1 MVNYFLYEVFLG
13 LIGLCGILVIVS
25 RSPINSVLF
34 LCGLYLAGG
43 GIFLLLDHYFLG
55 LTLIIVYVGAI
66 AILFLFTIFMINVRL
81 TLQLGSFASPVAAFF
96 ILVGSAIY
104 FAFFSDISS
113 SLAQVPLLSSIFGS
127 IDQSTYQIPNL
138 VGTGASLGSSFEVN
152 SLLQNGA
159 WDNSIRSAYASDW
172 SNLLGRPSDLT
183 MLANMIF
190 HAYPLALILVG
201 FLLLVVMV
209 AIIRVTIDTH

>member
-1 MVNYFLYEVFLG
+1 MINYWLYEAFLV
-13 LIGLCGILVIVS
+13 LIGLCGVLVIVS

-34 LCGLYLAGG
+34 LCGMYLAGG

-81 TLQLGSFASPVAAFF
+81 TLQLGSFASPLAA
-96 ILVGSAIY
+96 ILLLAG
-104 FAFFSDISS
+104 FAFYFIFFADLSFSQDLPVLS
-113 SLAQVPLLSSIFGS
+113 SLFGS
-127 IDQSTYQIPNL
+127 SQTIVNNDTTL
-138 VGTGASLGSSFEVN
+138 VTSGNWESNFR
-152 SLLQNGA
+152 
-159 WDNSIRSAYASDW
+159 SIYASDW
-172 SNLLGRPSDLT
+172 SHLLGRPSDLT

-190 HAYPLALILVG
+190 YAYPLALILVG

-209 AIIRVTIDTH
+209 AIIKIHLDTH

>member
-1 MVNYFLYEVFLG
+1 MINFFLYETFLV
-13 LIGLCGILVIVS
+13 LIGLCGVLVIVS

-81 TLQLGSFASPVAAFF
+81 TLQLGSFASPVAA
-96 ILVGSAIY
+96 ILLLTGFAIY
-104 FAFFSDISS
+104 FLFFADLSFSQDF
-113 SLAQVPLLSSIFGS
+113 PLLSSFFGS
-127 IDQSTYQIPNL
+127 TDASSLSSWESNL
-138 VGTGASLGSSFEVN
+138 
-152 SLLQNGA
+152 
-159 WDNSIRSAYASDW
+159 RSVYSSDW
-172 SNLLGRPSDLT
+172 SHLLGRPSDLT

-209 AIIRVTIDTH
+209 AIIKIHLDAH

>member
-1 MVNYFLYEVFLG
+1 MVNYWLYETFLG
-13 LIGLCGILVIVS
+13 LIGLCGVLVLIS

-81 TLQLGSFASPVAAFF
+81 TLQLGNLVSPFTAFLLLAGFAVYFLFQGPVWD
-96 ILVGSAIY
+96 LVSNLPGL
-104 FAFFSDISS
+104 SS
-113 SLAQVPLLSSIFGS
+113 SNLEDTLVTNLGVWDTNLRYIF
-127 IDQSTYQIPNL
+127 N
-138 VGTGASLGSSFEVN
+138 N
-152 SLLQNGA
+152 
-159 WDNSIRSAYASDW
+159 DW
-172 SNLLGRPSDLT
+172 SHLLGRPSDLT

-190 HAYPLALILVG
+190 YAYPLALILVG

-209 AIIRVTIDTH
+209 AIIKIHLDAH

>member
-1 MVNYFLYEVFLG
+1 MINYWLYETFLV
-13 LIGLCGILVIVS
+13 LIGLSGVLVIVS

-81 TLQLGSFASPVAAFF
+81 TLQLGSFASPLAAFALLIGF
-96 ILVGSAIY
+96 GLY
-104 FAFFSDISS
+104 FLLFADFSSYKDLPI
-113 SLAQVPLLSSIFGS
+113 LSSI
-127 IDQSTYQIPNL
+127 
-138 VGTGASLGSSFEVN
+138 LGSSHSLPVDGINSQILPDGAWEN
-152 SLLQNGA
+152 SL
-159 WDNSIRSAYASDW
+159 RSLYASDW
-172 SNLLGRPSDLT
+172 SHLLGRPSDLT

-190 HAYPLALILVG
+190 YAYPLALILVG

-209 AIIRVTIDTH
+209 AIIKIHLDTH

>member
-1 MVNYFLYEVFLG
+1 MINYWLYETFLV
-13 LIGLCGILVIVS
+13 LIGLCGVLVIVS

-81 TLQLGSFASPVAAFF
+81 TLQLGSFASPVAA
-96 ILVGSAIY
+96 ILLLTGFAIY
-104 FAFFSDISS
+104 FLFFGPEFYSFGVLSHSGASS
-113 SLAQVPLLSSIFGS
+113 QIHMHESGPILSSIFGS
-127 IDQSTYQIPNL
+127 TDASSLSSHNAWEGNL
-138 VGTGASLGSSFEVN
+138 R
-152 SLLQNGA
+152 
-159 WDNSIRSAYASDW
+159 SIYAYDW
-172 SNLLGRPSDLT
+172 SHLLGRPSDLT

-201 FLLLVVMV
+201 FLLLIVMV
-209 AIIRVTIDTH
+209 AIIKIHLDAH

>member
-1 MVNYFLYEVFLG
+1 MVNYFLYETFLV
-13 LIGLCGILVIVS
+13 LIGLCGVLVIVS

-34 LCGLYLAGG
+34 LCGIYLAGG

-81 TLQLGSFASPVAAFF
+81 TLQMGSFASPMAAIMLLIGFALYF
-96 ILVGSAIY
+96 ILFVG
-104 FAFFSDISS
+104 FSLPKDI
-113 SLAQVPLLSSIFGS
+113 PLLSYIFSATDASSTISVAWENNLRSIYS
-127 IDQSTYQIPNL
+127 P
-138 VGTGASLGSSFEVN
+138 
-152 SLLQNGA
+152 
-159 WDNSIRSAYASDW
+159 DW
-172 SNLLGRPSDLT
+172 SHLLGRPSDLT

-209 AIIRVTIDTH
+209 AIIKIHLDTH

>member
-1 MVNYFLYEVFLG
+1 MINYWLYEAFLV
-13 LIGLCGILVIVS
+13 LIGLCGVLVIVS

-81 TLQLGSFASPVAAFF
+81 TLQLGSFASPVAA
-96 ILVGSAIY
+96 ILLLTGFAIY
-104 FAFFSDISS
+104 FFFFVDFSILGSTDISS
-113 SLAQVPLLSSIFGS
+113 LSSWES
-127 IDQSTYQIPNL
+127 NL
-138 VGTGASLGSSFEVN
+138 
-152 SLLQNGA
+152 
-159 WDNSIRSAYASDW
+159 RSVYASDW
-172 SNLLGRPSDLT
+172 SHLLGRPSDLT

-209 AIIRVTIDTH
+209 AIIKIHLDAH

>member
-1 MVNYFLYEVFLG
+1 MINYWIYKSFLAI
-13 LIGLCGILVIVS
+13 IGLCGVLVIIS

-66 AILFLFTIFMINVRL
+66 AILFLFTIFMINVRI
-81 TLQLGSFASPVAAFF
+81 TIQLGNLISPILAFVLLIGSLSYF
-96 ILVGSAIY
+96 IMSGTGLSLFQALEL
-104 FAFFSDISS
+104 DS
-113 SLAQVPLLSSIFGS
+113 SLLLGNEIQTIF
-127 IDQSTYQIPNL
+127 T
-138 VGTGASLGSSFEVN
+138 
-152 SLLQNGA
+152 
-159 WDNSIRSAYASDW
+159 SDW
-172 SNLLGRPSDLT
+172 SHLLNRSSDLT

-201 FLLLVVMV
+201 FLLLVVMI
-209 AIIRVTIDTH
+209 AIIKIHLDTH

>member
-1 MVNYFLYEVFLG
+1 MINYWLYEAFLV
-13 LIGLCGILVIVS
+13 LIGLCGVLVIVS

-81 TLQLGSFASPVAAFF
+81 TLQLGSFASPVAA
-96 ILVGSAIY
+96 ILLLSG
-104 FAFFSDISS
+104 FAFYFLFFADLSFSQD
-113 SLAQVPLLSSIFGS
+113 LPLLSSIFGS
-127 IDQSTYQIPNL
+127 TD
-138 VGTGASLGSSFEVN
+138 ASSLSSWE
-152 SLLQNGA
+152 SDL
-159 WDNSIRSAYASDW
+159 RSVYASDW
-172 SNLLGRPSDLT
+172 SHLLGRPSDLT

-209 AIIRVTIDTH
+209 AIIKIHLDAH

>member
-1 MVNYFLYEVFLG
+1 MINYWLYEAFLI
-13 LIGLCGILVIVS
+13 LIGLCGVLVIVS

-34 LCGLYLAGG
+34 LCGVYLAGG

-81 TLQLGSFASPVAAFF
+81 TLQLGSFASPLAAVLLLIGF
-96 ILVGSAIY
+96 SIY
-104 FAFFSDISS
+104 FIFFADLSFSQDLSVFSSIFNSTDTS
-113 SLAQVPLLSSIFGS
+113 SLATSSTWENNLRS
-127 IDQSTYQIPNL
+127 I
-138 VGTGASLGSSFEVN
+138 
-152 SLLQNGA
+152 
-159 WDNSIRSAYASDW
+159 YAADW
-172 SNLLGRPSDLT
+172 SHLLGRPSDLT

-190 HAYPLALILVG
+190 YAYPLALILVG

-209 AIIRVTIDTH
+209 AIIKIHLDTH

>member
-1 MVNYFLYEVFLG
+1 MINYWLYETFLVI
-13 LIGLCGILVIVS
+13 IGLCGVLVIVS

-81 TLQLGSFASPVAAFF
+81 TLQLGSFASPAAALLLLAGFSAYFLFF
-96 ILVGSAIY
+96 A
-104 FAFFSDISS
+104 DIASYKD
-113 SLAQVPLLSSIFGS
+113 LPLLSSIFGS
-127 IDQSTYQIPNL
+127 ATSSIDIANSHSLANPAWESSL
-138 VGTGASLGSSFEVN
+138 RASYS
-152 SLLQNGA
+152 
-159 WDNSIRSAYASDW
+159 SDW
-172 SNLLGRPSDLT
+172 SNLLSRPSDLT
-183 MLANMIF
+183 MLANIIF
-190 HAYPLALILVG
+190 HAYPLALILIG

-209 AIIRVTIDTH
+209 AIIRVTVDTH

>member
-1 MVNYFLYEVFLG
+1 MINYWLYEAFLVI
-13 LIGLCGILVIVS
+13 IGLCGVLVIIS

-66 AILFLFTIFMINVRL
+66 AILFLFTIFIINVRL
-81 TLQLGSFASPVAAFF
+81 TIQLGSFASPVAA
-96 ILVGSAIY
+96 ILLLTGFAIY
-104 FAFFSDISS
+104 FFFFADLSFSQDLPI
-113 SLAQVPLLSSIFGS
+113 LSSIFNS
-127 IDQSTYQIPNL
+127 ANES
-138 VGTGASLGSSFEVN
+138 SLSSWE
-152 SLLQNGA
+152 S
-159 WDNSIRSAYASDW
+159 SIRSAYASDW
-172 SNLLGRPSDLT
+172 SHLLGRPSDLT

-209 AIIRVTIDTH
+209 AIIKIHLDTH